1 LLKWNSHCPSTISN
15 TLYLTYLISNCTLQ
29 TVSTKYGLTTHRLKY
44 RTEHQ
49 KLSTA
54 SRSDDMRG
62 AFLLCI
68 PIANLSCHQALL
80 FSHFPARR
88 WLYQMIRWV
97 SHTTGNLLFL
107 DVRMGPRSATA
118 RAAICRVVKLVVML
132 MKGRW
137 QIERLS
143 SLNLFGSSVEVNVGP
158 CHNNSQNGTLITVR
172 RYEDS
177 CLACGRR
184 QQLFRKKGV
193 RQIG

>member
-1 LLKWNSHCPSTISN
+1 MLKWNSHCPSTISN
-15 TLYLTYLISNCTLQ
+15 TLSHLSHFKLY
-29 TVSTKYGLTTHRLKY
+29 STNGEYKIWPYNAPPQKY

-80 FSHFPARR
+80 FSHFPAQR
-88 WLYQMIRWV
+88 WLYQMTRRV